1 MSFLIRILLAILSL
15 PAWGQGAPIVVGA
28 AVSESGPLAALAAD
42 YRKGLLVWQD
52 EVNAAGGL
60 LGRRI
65 ELRLVD
71 DGSDARRSG
80 ELYAELIRGKA
91 DLLIGPYGSAATLM
105 AAAQTERAQ
114 RVLIN
119 GAGPSL
125 EVHKRSP
132 RYLFQSTFSNSA
144 YGTGPLELAKAA
156 GLAAVAVLARSDLV
170 VREMAE
176 AAHEQALK
184 HGFKLGEVQSYP
196 GGLIDFAPQIAGAR
210 GAVEAWLVFGEL
222 RDTAQMLKNLRTLD
236 YAPRLFYARSASDPR
251 LIELVG
257 QDAEHALGT
266 REYDPK
272 FPTAG
277 NERFAAAFAARWSSP
292 PAFAAAQGFA
302 AGTVLSEAVRRA
314 GSLDQAKLRAVLSK
328 MEMDTVLGG
337 YRVDPQTGEQRAARP
352 PVVQIQRGR
361 PEVVWPEWLQSSTL
375 QPYPQWSERRRIE

>member
-1 MSFLIRILLAILSL
+1 M
-15 PAWGQGAPIVVGA
+15 VGA
-28 AVSESGPLAALAAD
+28 AVSESGVLAAVAAD
-42 YRKGLLVWQD
+42 YRKGLIVWQ
-52 EVNAAGGL
+52 EEANAAGGL

-71 DGSDARRSG
+71 DGSDARRAG
-80 ELYAELIRGKA
+80 ELYAELIRSKA

-132 RYLFQSTFSNSA
+132 RFLFQSTFSNSA

-156 GLAAVAVLARSDLV
+156 GLASVAVFVRSDLV

-184 HGFKLGEVQSYP
+184 LGLKAGEVQSHP
-196 GGLIDFAPQIAGAR
+196 GGAADFAPQIARVRDTVDG
-210 GAVEAWLVFGEL
+210 WLAFGEL
-222 RDTAQMLKNLRTLD
+222 RDAAEMLRNFRKLG
-236 YAPRLFYARSASDPR
+236 YAPRLFYAKAASDPR

-257 QDAEHALGT
+257 QDAEFALGT

-277 NERFAAAFAARWSSP
+277 NQRFAAAFAAKWRSAP
-292 PAFAAAQGFA
+292 TFAAAQAFA
-302 AGTVLSEAVRRA
+302 AGTVLAEAVRRA
-314 GSLDQAKLRAVLSK
+314 GSLDQAKLRAVLSSL
-328 MEMDTVLGG
+328 EADTVLGG

-352 PVVQIQRGR
+352 AVVQIQRGK

-375 QPYPQWSERRRIE
+375 QPYPQWNDRRKIE